1 MNLRLRFTGAAFGFI
16 VTFVFLSF
24 VMLGSFTADW
34 ITGHSWDFEEIV
46 RALIAPLLFSLA
58 LSLAAFI
65 FPKAPVAP

>member
-1 MNLRLRFTGAAFGFI
+1 MYFTSKIKKGVRLKAKRPKVSGAHFPLK
-16 VTFVFLSF
+16 VLPRP
-24 VMLGSFTADW
+24 
-34 ITGHSWDFEEIV
+34 FEKIV